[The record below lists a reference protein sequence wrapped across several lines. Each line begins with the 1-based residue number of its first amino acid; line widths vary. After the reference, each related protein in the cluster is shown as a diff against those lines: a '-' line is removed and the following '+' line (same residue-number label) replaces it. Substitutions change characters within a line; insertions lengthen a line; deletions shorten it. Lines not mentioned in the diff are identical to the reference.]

1 MPQVTYRATVN
12 IEVWC
17 GTCGAPLC
25 GQTDVAEGP
34 HVDEVTVHVE
44 ACTRCVDKARDEG
57 IQEGQE
63 GA

>member
-1 MPQVTYRATVN
+1 MPCVDYKSTIN

-25 GQTDVAEGP
+25 QQTQVAEGP
-34 HVDEVTVHVE
+34 HVDEVTVRVE

-57 IQEGQE
+57 REE